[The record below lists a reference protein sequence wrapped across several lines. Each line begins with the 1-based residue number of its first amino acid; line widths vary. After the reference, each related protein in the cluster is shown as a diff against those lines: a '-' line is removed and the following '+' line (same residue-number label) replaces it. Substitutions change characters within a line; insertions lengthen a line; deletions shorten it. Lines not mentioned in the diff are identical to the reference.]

1 MLSDE
6 MTTGSVTTSDT
17 DKRVYASRSHG
28 WNLQQRRFREA
39 FPEVSTMCS
48 LDASGVVLRPCALCP
63 KRLIAS
69 YRWTLAISDLIFQL
83 WESLLLIG
91 LVHFQ
96 YCSSSRR
103 PLPNMGEKERGLPDK
118 PSSETSSA
126 VTVTPAAAR
135 QPQTPTPK
143 TTLVVQPPVLVPK
156 TVGVMRP
163 RKGRA
168 VSTTGAGDGSRGW
181 ASNWREVVWEKWRW
195 GVLIALAVI
204 VSRITTSA

>member
-48 LDASGVVLRPCALCP
+48 VYASGVVLRPCALCP
-63 KRLIAS
+63 KRLTA

-96 YCSSSRR
+96 YCTSSRR
-103 PLPNMGEKERGLPDK
+103 TLPNMGEKERGLPDK
-118 PSSETSSA
+118 LSSETSSM

-135 QPQTPTPK
+135 PLPTPK

-156 TVGVMRP
+156 AVGAIRP

-181 ASNWREVVWEKWRW
+181 ATNWREVVWEKWRW